1 MTSGSPRGRSL
12 EGVPIISLVLL
23 VSEKEFDENGRYV
36 THSTTEFL
44 VSHGFVKIVILDFSP
59 TSAIFAEARFR

>member
-12 EGVPIISLVLL
+12 DEVPVISLVSL
-23 VSEKEFDENGRYV
+23 VSEKEFDENGRYG

-44 VSHGFVKIVILDFSP
+44 VSHEFVKIVILDFSP
-59 TSAIFAEARFR
+59 TSAIFAEARFL